1 MTEYSTPDPA
11 RVEDAPQE
19 PADQSSAA
27 RDSGG
32 ADGRESVST
41 DTQALMR
48 PEVTSPFTEI
58 DRAEWA
64 RLAGET
70 RTPLTEREVEGFRGL
85 GEPLDMAEVA
95 EVYLPLS
102 RLINQYA
109 IATREMHQRTRG
121 FLQRDGERQS
131 PFVIGIAGSVAVG
144 KSTVAR
150 ILRDLLARWP
160 ETPSVQLVTTDGFL
174 YPTRELERRGIVH
187 RKGFP
192 ESYDRRALLRFVS
205 QVKAGVEEVCAPVYS
220 HLVYDI
226 LPGEYTVVR
235 QPDILIV
242 EGLNV
247 LQPASMQHPL
257 AVSDLF
263 DFSVYVDA
271 RVADIQRWY
280 RDRFLRLRQSAFA
293 DPRSHFRR
301 FATLNDEAAI
311 AIADEFWNNIN
322 EPNLVENIR
331 PTRARATLVLRK
343 EADHR
348 VQKVLLRKL

>member
-1 MTEYSTPDPA
+1 MSQKHSEAQASDDLRTELL
-11 RVEDAPQE
+11 
-19 PADQSSAA
+19 
-27 RDSGG
+27 G
-32 ADGRESVST
+32 T
-41 DTQALMR
+41 DTQALIR
-48 PEVTSPFTEI
+48 PEVTSPFIEI
-58 DRAEWA
+58 DREEWS

-70 RTPLTEREVEGFRGL
+70 PMPLTEQEVEGFRGL
-85 GEPLDMAEVA
+85 GEVLDLVEVS
-95 EVYLPLS
+95 EVYRPLS

-109 IATREMHQRTRG
+109 IAAREMHHRTRK
-121 FLQRDGERQS
+121 FLHREDERPS
-131 PFVIGIAGSVAVG
+131 TFVIGVAGSVAVG

-160 ETPSVQLVTTDGFL
+160 ETPNVELVTTDGFL
-174 YPTRELERRGIVH
+174 YSNAELELRGLTD

-205 QVKAGVEEVCAPVYS
+205 QVKSGMPEVRAPHYS

-226 LPGEYTVVR
+226 IPDEYTVVR

-247 LQPASMQHPL
+247 LQPPAANHPL

-271 RVADIQRWY
+271 RTSDIEAWFTN
-280 RDRFLRLRQSAFA
+280 RFLRLRESAFS
-293 DPRSHFRR
+293 DPNSFFKQ
-301 FATLNDEAAI
+301 FATLSDEEARSFAHEI
-311 AIADEFWNNIN
+311 WKGVN

-331 PTRARATLVLRK
+331 PTRARATLILRK

>member
-1 MTEYSTPDPA
+1 MAEIPPPKASRVRSA
-11 RVEDAPQE
+11 RVI
-19 PADQSSAA
+19 ADV
-27 RDSGG
+27 SGG
-32 ADGRESVST
+32 ASEHPEVST
-41 DTQALMR
+41 DTHALVR
-48 PEVTSPFTEI
+48 PEFTSPFIEI

-70 RTPLTEREVEGFRGL
+70 PMPLTEDEVEAFRGL
-85 GEPLDMAEVA
+85 GEPLDLAEVS
-95 EVYLPLS
+95 EVYRPLS

-109 IATREMHQRTRG
+109 IAAKEMHQRTRG
-121 FLQRDGERQS
+121 FLQRNGERQS

-160 ETPSVQLVTTDGFL
+160 ETPQVDLVTTDGFL
-174 YPTRELERRGIVH
+174 YPNAELERRGIAH

-205 QVKAGVEEVCAPVYS
+205 QVKAGVAEVCVPHYS
-220 HLVYDI
+220 HLLYDI
-226 LPGEYTVVR
+226 VPDEYTLVR

-271 RVADIQRWY
+271 RTSDIHQWY
-280 RDRFLRLRQSAFA
+280 RNRFLRLREHAFA
-293 DPRSHFRR
+293 DPNSHFRR
-301 FATLNDEAAI
+301 FAGLDDDVASAL
-311 AIADEFWNNIN
+311 ADEYWVNIN
-322 EPNLVENIR
+322 EPNLIENIR
-331 PTRARATLVLRK
+331 PTRARASLVLRK
-343 EADHR
+343 EANHR

>member
-1 MTEYSTPDPA
+1 MAEYSTPDPA
-11 RVEDAPQE
+11 RVDDDPR
-19 PADQSSAA
+19 AA
-27 RDSGG
+27 NQRGTL
-32 ADGRESVST
+32 ST

-48 PEVTSPFTEI
+48 PEFTSPFTEI
-58 DRAEWA
+58 DRAEWS

-70 RTPLTEREVEGFRGL
+70 PMPLTEQEIDAFRGL
-85 GEPLDMAEVA
+85 GEPLDLAEVS

-121 FLQRDGERQS
+121 FLQRNGERQS

-160 ETPSVQLVTTDGFL
+160 ETPNVQLVTTDGFL

-205 QVKAGVEEVCAPVYS
+205 QVKAGVEEVRAPVYS

-226 LPGEYTVVR
+226 VPDQFTVVR

-263 DFSVYVDA
+263 DFSLYVDA
-271 RVADIQRWY
+271 RVSDIQRWY
-280 RDRFLRLRQSAFA
+280 RTRFLHLRESAFSN
-293 DPRSHFRR
+293 PRSHFRR
-301 FATLNDEAAI
+301 FATLNDEAAS

>member
-1 MTEYSTPDPA
+1 MTQNISPPRAT
-11 RVEDAPQE
+11 VT
-19 PADQSSAA
+19 
-27 RDSGG
+27 
-32 ADGRESVST
+32 T
-41 DTQALMR
+41 DTHPLIR
-48 PEVTSPFTEI
+48 PEFTSPFTEI
-58 DRAEWA
+58 GRDEWA

-70 RTPLTEREVEGFRGL
+70 PMPLSEGEIAAFRGL
-85 GEPLDMAEVA
+85 GEPLDMAEVSQ
-95 EVYLPLS
+95 VYRPLS

-109 IATREMHQRTRG
+109 IAAREMHQRTRG
-121 FLQRDGERQS
+121 FLQRGGERQS

-160 ETPSVQLVTTDGFL
+160 ETPQVELITTDGFL
-174 YPTRELERRGIVH
+174 YPAAELERRGIAH

-192 ESYDRRALLRFVS
+192 ESYDRRSLLRFVS
-205 QVKAGVEEVCAPVYS
+205 QVKAGVDEVRAPHYS
-220 HLVYDI
+220 HIVYDI
-226 LPGEYTVVR
+226 VPGEYTVVR
-235 QPDILIV
+235 RPDILIV

-247 LQPASMQHPL
+247 LQPASMAHPL

-271 RVADIQRWY
+271 RSSDIQRWY
-280 RDRFLRLRQSAFA
+280 RQRFLKLRESAFA
-293 DPRSHFRR
+293 DPSSHFRR
-301 FATLNDEAAI
+301 FATIDDDAAL

-331 PTRARATLVLRK
+331 PTRARASLVLRK
-343 EADHR
+343 ESDHR

>member
-1 MTEYSTPDPA
+1 MAEI
-11 RVEDAPQE
+11 
-19 PADQSSAA
+19 SSAPVA
-27 RDSGG
+27 TG
-32 ADGRESVST
+32 EPPT
-41 DTQALMR
+41 DTHALVR

-58 DRAEWA
+58 GRDEWS

-70 RTPLTEREVEGFRGL
+70 PMPLTEREIASFRGL
-85 GEPLDMAEVA
+85 GEPLDLAEVS
-95 EVYLPLS
+95 EVYRPLS

-109 IATREMHQRTRG
+109 IAAREMHRRTRG
-121 FLQRDGERQS
+121 FLGRDDEQQS

-160 ETPSVQLVTTDGFL
+160 ETPRVELVTTDGFL
-174 YPTRELERRGIVH
+174 YPNRELERRGIAH

-205 QVKAGVEEVCAPVYS
+205 RVKAGVAEVSAPHYS

-226 LPGEYTVVR
+226 VPGEFTVVR
-235 QPDILIV
+235 RPDILIV

-247 LQPASMQHPL
+247 LQPASMEHPL

-271 RVADIQRWY
+271 RTADIQGWY
-280 RDRFLRLRQSAFA
+280 RNRFLQLRQAAFS
-293 DPRSHFRR
+293 DPNSHFRR
-301 FATLNDEAAI
+301 FATLDDDAAV
-311 AIADEFWNNIN
+311 ALADEFWNNIN

-331 PTRARATLVLRK
+331 PTRARASLVLRK

>member
-1 MTEYSTPDPA
+1 MSEI
-11 RVEDAPQE
+11 
-19 PADQSSAA
+19 
-27 RDSGG
+27 
-32 ADGRESVST
+32 ST
-41 DTQALMR
+41 DTHALIR
-48 PEVTSPFTEI
+48 PDITSPFTEI
-58 DRAEWA
+58 GRAEWS

-70 RTPLTEREVEGFRGL
+70 PMPLTEQEIQAFRGL
-85 GEPLDMAEVA
+85 GEPLDMAEVS
-95 EVYLPLS
+95 EVYRPLS

-109 IATREMHQRTRG
+109 IATRQMHRRTRG
-121 FLQRDGERQS
+121 FLRRDDETQS

-160 ETPSVQLVTTDGFL
+160 ETPNVQLIATDGFL
-174 YPTRELERRGIVH
+174 LPNAELERRGIAH

-192 ESYDRRALLRFVS
+192 ESYDRRALLRFVT
-205 QVKAGVEEVCAPVYS
+205 QVKAGVEEVRAPHYS
-220 HLVYDI
+220 HLLYDI
-226 LPGEYTVVR
+226 VPGEYTSVR
-235 QPDILIV
+235 RPDILIV

-247 LQPASMQHPL
+247 LQPASMEHPL

-271 RVADIQRWY
+271 RTSDIQRWY
-280 RDRFLRLRQSAFA
+280 QSRFLRLRESAFS
-293 DPRSHFRR
+293 DPSSHFRR
-301 FATLNDEAAI
+301 FAGLDDDAAL
-311 AIADEFWNNIN
+311 ALADEFWVNIN
-322 EPNLVENIR
+322 EPNLIENIR

>member
-1 MTEYSTPDPA
+1 MAHNAASPEVPREGTA
-11 RVEDAPQE
+11 AP
-19 PADQSSAA
+19 
-27 RDSGG
+27 
-32 ADGRESVST
+32 
-41 DTQALMR
+41 DTQTLIR
-48 PEVTSPFTEI
+48 PEFTSPFTEI
-58 DRAEWA
+58 GRSEWA
-64 RLAGET
+64 RLSGET
-70 RTPLTEREVEGFRGL
+70 PMTLTENEIASFRGL
-85 GEPLDMAEVA
+85 GEPLDLAEVA

-109 IATREMHQRTRG
+109 IAAREMHRRTRG
-121 FLQRDGERQS
+121 FLGREHEQQS

-160 ETPSVQLVTTDGFL
+160 ETPQVELITTDGFL
-174 YPTRELERRGIVH
+174 YPNAELQRRGIAS

-192 ESYDRRALLRFVS
+192 ESYNRRALLRFVS
-205 QVKAGVEEVCAPVYS
+205 QVKAGVPEVRAPHYS

-226 LPGEYTVVR
+226 VPGEFTVVR
-235 QPDILIV
+235 RPDILIV

-247 LQPASMQHPL
+247 LQPPSMKHPL

-271 RVADIQRWY
+271 RTADIRRWY
-280 RDRFLRLRQSAFA
+280 RRRFLKLREIAFSN
-293 DPRSHFRR
+293 PNSYFRR
-301 FATLNDEAAI
+301 YAGLDDDVAA
-311 AIADEFWNNIN
+311 ALADEFWTNIN

-343 EADHR
+343 ESDHR

>member
-1 MTEYSTPDPA
+1 MTEHPPETLPLA
-11 RVEDAPQE
+11 RL
-19 PADQSSAA
+19 
-27 RDSGG
+27 
-32 ADGRESVST
+32 DG
-41 DTQALMR
+41 L
-48 PEVTSPFTEI
+48 SPFIEI
-58 DRAEWA
+58 GRDEWA

-70 RTPLTEREVEGFRGL
+70 PMPLTEEEVAAFRGL
-85 GEPLDMAEVA
+85 GEPLDLAEVS
-95 EVYLPLS
+95 EVYRPLS

-109 IATREMHQRTRG
+109 ASAREAHHRTRG
-121 FLQRDGERQS
+121 FLGRNGDEPT

-174 YPTRELERRGIVH
+174 YPNAELERRGIMH

-192 ESYDRRALLRFVS
+192 ESYNRRALLRFVS
-205 QVKAGVEEVCAPVYS
+205 QVKSGMPEVRAPHYS

-226 LPGEYTVVR
+226 VPGEFTVVR
-235 QPDILIV
+235 RPDILIV

-247 LQPASMQHPL
+247 LQPATMERPV

-263 DFSVYVDA
+263 DFSIYVDA
-271 RVADIQRWY
+271 RTDDIEQWFQT
-280 RDRFLRLRQSAFA
+280 RFLRLRDAAFK
-293 DPRSHFRR
+293 DPSSHFRR
-301 FATLNDEAAI
+301 FANLEEDEARAV
-311 AIADEFWNNIN
+311 AHEFWTNIN

-331 PTRARATLVLRK
+331 PTRARASLVLRK
-343 EADHR
+343 ESDHR

>member
-1 MTEYSTPDPA
+1 MPTINTHPT
-11 RVEDAPQE
+11 
-19 PADQSSAA
+19 
-27 RDSGG
+27 
-32 ADGRESVST
+32 T
-41 DTQALMR
+41 DTQAIVR
-48 PEVTSPFTEI
+48 PEFTSPFTEI
-58 DRAEWA
+58 SRDEWS

-70 RTPLTEREVEGFRGL
+70 PMPLTELEIAAFRGL
-85 GEPLDMAEVA
+85 GEPLDLAEMS
-95 EVYLPLS
+95 EVYRPLS

-109 IATREMHQRTRG
+109 IAAAEMHKRTRG
-121 FLQRDGERQS
+121 FLQRNGERKS

-160 ETPSVQLVTTDGFL
+160 ETPNVQLITTDGFL
-174 YPTRELERRGIVH
+174 YPNAELARRGITS

-205 QVKAGVEEVCAPVYS
+205 QVKAGVPEVRAPHYS
-220 HLVYDI
+220 HLIYDI
-226 LPGEYTVVR
+226 VPDEYTVVQ
-235 QPDILIV
+235 QPDILII

-247 LQPASMQHPL
+247 LQPASMLHPV

-271 RVADIQRWY
+271 RTADIKRWY
-280 RDRFLRLRQSAFA
+280 QHRFLRLRESAFA
-293 DPRSHFRR
+293 DPHSYFRR
-301 FATLNDEAAI
+301 FASIDDAA
-311 AIADEFWNNIN
+311 AVALADEYWNNIN

>member
-1 MTEYSTPDPA
+1 MTDT
-11 RVEDAPQE
+11 R
-19 PADQSSAA
+19 
-27 RDSGG
+27 SGYTN
-32 ADGRESVST
+32 T
-41 DTQALMR
+41 DTQALVR
-48 PEVTSPFTEI
+48 PEFISPFDEI
-58 DRAEWA
+58 GRDEWA

-70 RTPLTEREVEGFRGL
+70 PMPLTEAEIAAFRGL
-85 GEPLDMAEVA
+85 GEPLDLAEVSQ
-95 EVYLPLS
+95 VYRPLS

-109 IATREMHQRTRG
+109 IAEREMHRLTRG
-121 FLQRDGERQS
+121 FLRRRGERQS

-160 ETPSVQLVTTDGFL
+160 ETPNVELVTTDGFL
-174 YPTRELERRGIVH
+174 YPNAELERRGIAH

-205 QVKAGVEEVCAPVYS
+205 QVKAGIEEVCVPHYS
-220 HLVYDI
+220 HLGYDI
-226 LPGEYTVVR
+226 VPGEFTVVR
-235 QPDILIV
+235 RPDILIV

-247 LQPASMQHPL
+247 LQPASMEHPV

-271 RVADIQRWY
+271 RTADIQRWY
-280 RDRFLRLRQSAFA
+280 RNRFLRLRESAFSN
-293 DPRSHFRR
+293 PSSHFRR
-301 FATLNDEAAI
+301 FAALDDEAAS
-311 AIADEFWNNIN
+311 AVADEFWTNIN
-322 EPNLVENIR
+322 EPNLKANIR

-348 VQKVLLRKL
+348 VQKVLLRKI